1 MVKMEYISP
10 EGFRLDGR
18 RSDEIRHLSCHVG
31 GVSNKADGSA
41 SVSMGETKVIA
52 YVYGPFES
60 TSKRST
66 SIQCEWHMA
75 PFSTSDHRRRKR
87 TDRGAV
93 ETALA
98 LRETLHS
105 VIITERYPRS
115 EIKIFVHVLEADG
128 GARAAGFNASI
139 LALIDAGVA
148 LFNVMS
154 SCTASIINDEAI
166 IDLNQTEVNAGG
178 PELTMAAICST
189 KKVVFLG
196 LDSKLDSVTFR
207 RLYESGLRG
216 CSEVEASMKNAIR
229 ESATGMLLRSESL
242 LQQRLRS

>member
-1 MVKMEYISP
+1 VSP

-18 RSDEIRHLSCHVG
+18 RTDEIRLLQCQVG

-41 SVSMGETKVIA
+41 SVSMGQTQVIA

-60 TSKRST
+60 KSKRCT

-93 ETALA
+93 ETASA
-98 LRETLHS
+98 LRETLLS

-148 LFNVMS
+148 MYNVMS
-154 SCTASIINDEAI
+154 SCTASIINDETVV
-166 IDLNQTEVNAGG
+166 DLNQMEINAGG
-178 PELTMAAICST
+178 PELTMSAMCST
-189 KKVVFLG
+189 KKVIFVG
-196 LDSKLDSVTFR
+196 LDSKFDSASFR
-207 RLYESGLRG
+207 RLYETGLRG
-216 CSEVEASMKNAIR
+216 CMEVETSMKNDIR
-229 ESATGMLLRSESL
+229 ESAKASLLRSESL
-242 LQQRLRS
+242 LQQRLRL